1 MCLNFMTAVLLAITE
16 SNQDSL
22 LKYYHS
28 YGPKQVPCKER
39 HGNLCMEVGPD
50 TDLGSI
56 QKLINK

>member
-1 MCLNFMTAVLLAITE
+1 MTAVLLAITG

-39 HGNLCMEVGPD
+39 HRNLCMEVGPD

-56 QKLINK
+56 QKLINN